1 MIYGILSAVVFAIAL
16 ATALVGKRLKQVRT
30 KKTVFLIH
38 KISGYFFAVMIF
50 VHLTSTL
57 WLFWQRPL
65 AIFIFGAAMVLCT
78 AASILVRLIKSKRIA
93 FRWHKI
99 LAYAVIPLLA
109 VHVAICI
116 ISFQQYLQKVNA
128 ITFTNPVVSE
138 VADGSYT
145 GECDV
150 GYIYAKVE
158 VTVQNGVI
166 THIDLVQ
173 HRNERGKAAEGLV
186 GQILSQ
192 QRTDVDAVSSA
203 TNSSKVIKKAIENAL
218 TQGLG
223 K

>member
-1 MIYGILSAVVFAIAL
+1 MIYGIISAVVFAIAL
-16 ATALVGKRLKQVRT
+16 TTGLVGMRLQAHP

-38 KISGYFFAVMIF
+38 KISGYLFAVMIF
-50 VHLTSTL
+50 VHLISTL

-65 AIFIFGAAMVLCT
+65 AIFILGAVMVLCT
-78 AASILVRLIKSKRIA
+78 VTSILIRLIKSKRIA
-93 FRWHKI
+93 FLWHK
-99 LAYAVIPLLA
+99 LLTCAVIPLLA
-109 VHVAICI
+109 AHVAICI
-116 ISFQQYLQKVNA
+116 ISFQQYLHKVNA
-128 ITFTNPVVSE
+128 ITFTNPVVCE
-138 VADGSYT
+138 VADGSYM

-166 THIDLVQ
+166 TNINLVQ

-186 GQILSQ
+186 EQILSR
-192 QRTDVDAVSSA
+192 QRTGVDAVSSA

-223 K
+223 N